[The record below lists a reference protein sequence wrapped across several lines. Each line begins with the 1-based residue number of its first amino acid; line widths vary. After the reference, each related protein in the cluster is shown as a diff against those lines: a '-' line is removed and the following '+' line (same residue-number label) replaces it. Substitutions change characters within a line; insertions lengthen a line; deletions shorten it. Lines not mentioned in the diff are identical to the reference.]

1 MATAIVWDDDPPV
14 EPLHEQPKQTLL
26 NPDSKLSSEAY
37 RAMYLGT
44 VDTGELVAELA
55 KRGYDAHP
63 RITYYMPATV
73 TTPITVPTVTTT
85 SGTFT
90 VPSTVGNIAGS
101 TVTYGSAQY
110 YSQLM
115 QNVATLGKA
124 SPPLH
129 SEQVA
134 AEPSKSASLS
144 TWKALIGRDK

>member
-1 MATAIVWDDDPPV
+1 MATAIVWDDDTVV
-14 EPLHEQPKQTLL
+14 EPLHKQPKQTLL
-26 NPDSKLSSEAY
+26 NPDPKLSSEAY

-73 TTPITVPTVTTT
+73 STPITVPMVTT
-85 SGTFT
+85 
-90 VPSTVGNIAGS
+90 AGS
-101 TVTYGSAQY
+101 TVTYGTAQY

-115 QNVATLGKA
+115 QNVATLG
-124 SPPLH
+124 S
-129 SEQVA
+129 SA
-134 AEPSKSASLS
+134 AITSSAPEPKVS